1 MPGGHCVSIRLLAIL
16 FLIFATQSVFAQNTA
31 TIVGTIFDSTKAS
44 ISGASVTATNVE
56 TGIARTA
63 TADAKGDFLFVQL
76 PVGTYI
82 VKTTAAGFKESIQT
96 GVLLQV
102 NENRRVDFSLQLGQ
116 VTDRIEVQA
125 QAAQV
130 ETRSGVIGEVIDSKR
145 IAELPLNGRNAISL
159 QLLVPGVG
167 RRGGRDQQQN
177 ETISVNGSAF
187 RGNNYALDGGDNHD
201 PFFNTPA
208 PFPNPDALQE
218 FSIETN
224 GYGADKGRNAGVF
237 VSAVT
242 KSGTNAFHGTA
253 FEYLRNEKLNA
264 RDFFAV
270 DVPPFKRNQY
280 GGTIGGRIIRDRTFF
295 FASYQGTRERS
306 APGTT
311 SAIVPTPAMR
321 RGDFSALGRAI
332 RDPSGGNFPGGVI
345 PASRVYQPAIK
356 FLDTFVPLPN
366 RENGQLSSISAQSN
380 DDEQIV
386 GKVDHQLNAAHRL
399 SFRLL
404 WNDNTTKQAV
414 GTIPNLLANIPYKNW
429 NGTASDT
436 WIMSPRAVNALTVTV
451 QNIERNQSAITPGNV
466 GWRDFGTGIVRAHRE
481 DTVAATDTNVIGYW
495 QAFTRH
501 PLYQQRYFYHVRND
515 TSITLG
521 GHLIKLGGEWRYDE
535 VDRRERFQGDPAIA
549 FRGQITGD
557 AMADFMVGRPD
568 SINQNSGAESYPMGK
583 ELSAFVNDDWKMNRR
598 LTINLGLRWDPF
610 LPPPDRRGTGAM
622 YVPGAQSQYF
632 PRAPLGLVYW
642 GQDAAVPKKYGFGN
656 LWNNWSPRIGFAWDP
671 TGSGKSSVRGGYG
684 VFYGARSLQ
693 NLGGGGPGFVQATNM
708 NPVPGGMANPYQSIG
723 GNPYPFDPPSTSAER
738 AALQFV
744 RPVAPGG
751 WDLAFRNALIQQWN
765 FSAQRQIAQSWI
777 VSAAYVASKGNRVET
792 TRQVNPGIFGRPG
805 NLQQR
810 RVNPEFA
817 GIGLSSSEGNYTY
830 HSMQLSVNRRL
841 SAGLT
846 VMASY
851 TWARNIDN
859 LSTPQDGADFRRD
872 KAISDNNIDH
882 RFVGSF
888 VWALPRF
895 RTKNALRFLLDG
907 WDVNGI
913 VSLES
918 GLWFNPVSGR
928 DNSGT
933 GNNQDRPDLIGN
945 PRLETSRPRGEQV
958 QRYFN
963 AGAFTQN
970 AAGTLGNVGRNMLEG
985 PGEVNVD
992 LGLVKTFAVT
1002 ESHRIRFRAESFN
1015 ALNKTN
1021 LNNPNANLL
1030 APAVGRIT
1038 GAGAPRVFQ
1047 LALRYEF

>member
-1 MPGGHCVSIRLLAIL
+1 MHMLRWLPLFFTAAIL
-16 FLIFATQSVFAQNTA
+16 TAQNTA
-31 TIVGTIFDSTKAS
+31 TIVGTVHDAANAVIP
-44 ISGASVTATNVE
+44 GAAVTATHVE
-56 TGIARTA
+56 TGTLRSAVA
-63 TADAKGDFLFVQL
+63 GANGDFVFVQL
-76 PVGTYI
+76 PVGSFT
-82 VKTTAAGFKESIQT
+82 VRATAPGFKESVQT
-96 GVLLQV
+96 GLLLQV
-102 NENRRVDFSLQLGQ
+102 SENRRVDFSLQVGQ
-116 VTDRIEVQA
+116 VTERIEVAA
-125 QAAQV
+125 QAVQV
-130 ETRSGVIGEVIDSKR
+130 ETRTGTIGEVIDSKR
-145 IAELPLNGRNAISL
+145 IAELPLNGRNPVSL

-177 ETISVNGSAF
+177 ETVSVNGSAF

-242 KSGTNAFHGTA
+242 KSGTNAFHGSA

-270 DVPPFKRNQY
+270 GVPPFKRNQY
-280 GGTIGGRIIRDRTFF
+280 GGTVGGRIIRDRTFF
-295 FASYQGTRERS
+295 FASYQATRERS

-311 SAIVPTPAMR
+311 SAIVPTAAMR
-321 RGDFSALGRAI
+321 RGDFSGLGRAV
-332 RDPSGGNFPGGVI
+332 RDPNGGNFPNGVI
-345 PASRVYQPAIK
+345 PASRVYQPAVK
-356 FLDTFVPLPN
+356 FMDTFVPLPN
-366 RENGQLSSISAQSN
+366 RQDGQLSFASAQSI
-380 DDEQIV
+380 DDDQIV
-386 GKVDHQLNAAHRL
+386 AKVDHQLNAAHRL

-404 WNDNTTKQAV
+404 WNDNATKQAV

-436 WIMSPRAVNALTVTV
+436 WILSPRAVNSLTVTI
-451 QNIERNQSAITPGNV
+451 QNIERDQAAITPGNV
-466 GWRDFGTGIVRAHRE
+466 GWWDLGAGIVRAHRE

-495 QAFTRH
+495 YAFTRH

-515 TSITLG
+515 TSVTLNS
-521 GHLIKLGGEWRYDE
+521 HLIKFGFEWRYDE

-557 AMADFMVGRPD
+557 AMADFVIGRPD
-568 SINQNSGAESYPMGK
+568 SISQNSGAESYPVGK
-583 ELSAFVNDDWKMNRR
+583 ELSAFVQDDWKVNRR
-598 LTINLGLRWDPF
+598 LTVNLGLRWDPF

-622 YVPGAQSQYF
+622 FIPGAQSQYF

-642 GQDAAVPKKYGFGN
+642 GQDQAVPKKYGFGN
-656 LWNNWSPRIGFAWDP
+656 LWNNWSPRLGFAFDP

-684 VFYGARSLQ
+684 IFYGARSLQ
-693 NLGGGGPGFVQATNM
+693 NIGGGGPGFVLATNL

-723 GNPYPFDPPSTSAER
+723 GNPYPFDPPATSQQR
-738 AALQFV
+738 SSFQFI
-744 RPVAPGG
+744 RPVSTGG
-751 WDLAFRNALIQQWN
+751 WDLNFRNAVIQQWN
-765 FSAQRQIAQSWI
+765 LSVQRQFARTWI
-777 VSAAYVASKGNRVET
+777 VSAAYVASKGNHVET
-792 TRQVNPGIFGRPG
+792 TRQVNPGVFGRPG

-810 RVNPEFA
+810 RVYPEFT
-817 GIGLSSSEGNYTY
+817 GIGLSSAEGNYTY
-830 HSMQLSVNRRL
+830 HSMQLSANRRL

-846 VMASY
+846 IMASY
-851 TWARNIDN
+851 TWSRNIDN
-859 LSTPQDGADFRRD
+859 LSNPQDGADFRRE
-872 KAISDNNIDH
+872 KAIADNNIDH

-888 VWALPRF
+888 IWAMPRVTA
-895 RTKNALRFLLDG
+895 RNPARFLLDG
-907 WDVNGI
+907 WEINGI
-913 VSLES
+913 VYLES

-933 GNNQDRPDLIGN
+933 GINQDRPDLVGN
-945 PRLETSRPRGEQV
+945 PRLATGRPRGELV

-963 AGAFTQN
+963 PAAFAQN
-970 AAGTLGNVGRNMLEG
+970 AAGTLGNTGRNILEG
-985 PGEVNVD
+985 PGESVVD
-992 LGLVKTFAVT
+992 LGLVKTIAVT
-1002 ESHRIRFRAESFN
+1002 ESHRVRFRAEAFN

-1021 LNNPNANLL
+1021 LNNPNANIL

-1038 GAGAPRVFQ
+1038 GAGSPRVFQ

>member
-1 MPGGHCVSIRLLAIL
+1 MRVTGILAGVLLATGSL
-16 FLIFATQSVFAQNTA
+16 LAQSTA
-31 TIVGTIFDSTKAS
+31 TIVGTVYDSGSAVVP
-44 ISGASVTATNVE
+44 GASVTAVHVE
-56 TGIARTA
+56 TGTVRNAA
-63 TADAKGDFLFVQL
+63 ADAQGDFLFVQL
-76 PVGTYI
+76 PVGTFT
-82 VKTTAAGFKESIQT
+82 VKATAPGFKESIQT
-96 GVLLQV
+96 GLLLQV
-102 NENRRVDFSLQLGQ
+102 SENRRVDFALQVGQ
-116 VTDRIEVQA
+116 LTERIEVQA

-130 ETRSGVIGEVIDSKR
+130 ETRTGTLGEVIDSKR
-145 IAELPLNGRNAISL
+145 IAELPLNGRNAVSL

-280 GGTIGGRIIRDRTFF
+280 GGTVGGRIVRDRAFF
-295 FASYQGTRERS
+295 FASYQATRERS

-311 SAIVPTPAMR
+311 SAIVPSPAMR
-321 RGDFSALGRAI
+321 RGDFSALGRVI
-332 RDPSGGNFPGGVI
+332 RDPDGGNFPGAVI
-345 PASRVYQPAIK
+345 PATRVYQPAVK

-366 RENGQLSSISAQSN
+366 REGNQLSSVSAQSI
-380 DDEQIV
+380 DDDQIV
-386 GKVDHQLNAAHRL
+386 GKVDYLPTTAHRL
-399 SFRLL
+399 NFRLL
-404 WNDNTTKQAV
+404 WNDNATKQAV

-429 NGTASDT
+429 NGTAGDT
-436 WIMSPRAVNALTVTV
+436 WILSPRAVNAFTFTV

-466 GWRDFGTGIVRAHRE
+466 GWRDFGSGIVRAHRE

-501 PLYQQRYFYHVRND
+501 PLYQQRYFYHVRNELSL
-515 TSITLG
+515 TFRA
-521 GHLIKLGGEWRYDE
+521 HLLKIGGEWRYDQ

-557 AMADFMVGRPD
+557 SMADFMIGRPD
-568 SINQNSGAESYPMGK
+568 SIAQSSGAESYPVGK
-583 ELSAFVNDDWKMNRR
+583 EMSAFVQDDWKVTRR
-598 LTINLGLRWDPF
+598 LTLNLGLRWDPF

-656 LWNNWSPRIGFAWDP
+656 LWNNWSPRFGFALDP

-684 VFYGARSLQ
+684 IFYGARALQ
-693 NLGGGGPGFVQATNM
+693 NLGGGGPGFVLSTNL
-708 NPVPGGMANPYQSIG
+708 NPVPGGMANPYSTIG
-723 GNPYPFDPPSTSAER
+723 GNPFPFDPPTTSEQR
-738 AALQFV
+738 AAFQFV
-744 RPVAPGG
+744 RPVSTGG
-751 WDLAFRNALIQQWN
+751 WDLNFRNAMIQQWN
-765 FSAQRQIAQSWI
+765 FSLQRQFAQSWI
-777 VSAAYVASKGNRVET
+777 VTAAYVGSKGNRLET
-792 TRQVNPGIFGRPG
+792 TRQVNPGVFGRTG

-810 RVNPEFA
+810 RVNPDFA
-817 GIGLSSSEGNYTY
+817 AIGLSSSEGNFTY
-830 HSMQLSVNRRL
+830 NSLQLSLNRRL
-841 SAGLT
+841 SAGFT

-859 LSTPQDGADFRRD
+859 LGNPQDGADFRRE

-888 VWALPRF
+888 IWAMPRF
-895 RTKNALRFLLDG
+895 RSNRAARFVLDG
-907 WDVNGI
+907 WELNGI
-913 VSLES
+913 VSIES

-928 DNSGT
+928 DNSAT
-933 GNNQDRPDLIGN
+933 GINQDRPNLIGD
-945 PRLETSRPRGEQV
+945 PRLDTSRPRGELV
-958 QRYFN
+958 ARYFN
-963 AGAFTQN
+963 PAAFAQN
-970 AAGTLGNVGRNMLEG
+970 ATGTLGNAGRNIIEG
-985 PGEVNVD
+985 PGEAIID
-992 LGLVKTFAVT
+992 LGLVKTFPIT
-1002 ESHRIRFRAESFN
+1002 ETHRVRFRAESFN

-1021 LNNPNANLL
+1021 LNNPNGNLL

-1038 GAGAPRVFQ
+1038 GAGSPRVFQ